1 MLESWVCRLK
11 LKGDMGLIECVP
23 NISAASDRNVVEA
36 IVSAVRAVSGIKVL
50 HVDSND
56 DANRSVLTYA
66 GDYGAVVEAGKELI
80 LSALRLI
87 DMREHRGAHPRV
99 GAVDVLPFVPLSGSS
114 MEECHQASEEV
125 ARWAGNDLQIPV
137 YLYEQS
143 AREDRRRSLGS
154 IRAGEFE
161 GLPEKMKKA
170 QWHADFGPQLAPHTT
185 FGALVTGAR
194 WFLIA
199 FNISLYSP
207 AGSVEAVRIAEVIA
221 RRIRS
226 ISAGRGE
233 RAALPALKAI
243 GWDMP
248 GYDCAQVSCNLVDF
262 RLTGMY
268 EVFTT
273 VKIEAEKLGAEV
285 IGSELVGL
293 VPRLGLLDTGSKF
306 LKDKGISHQEE
317 DLVLDAAVT
326 GLGLSFHQPFE
337 LKERIIEELV
347 K

>member
-1 MLESWVCRLK
+1 
-11 LKGDMGLIECVP
+11 MGLIECVP
-23 NISAASDRNVVEA
+23 NISASTDRSVVEA
-36 IVSAVRAVSGIKVL
+36 IVSAVRAVSGIKIL

-56 DANRSVLTYA
+56 DANRSVLTYV
-66 GDYGAVVEAGKELI
+66 GDYGPVVEAGKELI
-80 LSALRLI
+80 SSALRLI
-87 DMREHRGAHPRV
+87 DMRSHKGAHPRIGV
-99 GAVDVLPFVPLSGSS
+99 VDVLPFVPLLGSS
-114 MEECHQASEEV
+114 MEECHQASEQV
-125 ARWAGNDLQIPV
+125 AAWAGSELDIPV

-143 AREDRRRSLGS
+143 AREERRRSLGS

-170 QWHADFGPQLAPHTT
+170 QWHADYGPQLAPHIT

-207 AGSVEAVRIAEVIA
+207 AGSAETLKISEVIA

-243 GWDMP
+243 GWNMP

-268 EVFTT
+268 EVYTA
-273 VKIEAEKLGAEV
+273 VKVEAEKLGAEV

-293 VPRLGLLDTGSKF
+293 VPRLALLDAGSKF
-306 LKDKGISHQEE
+306 LASKGIKHQEE
-317 DLVLDAAVT
+317 DIVIEAAVS
-326 GLGLSFHQPFE
+326 GLGLSYHQPFE
-337 LKERIIEELV
+337 LTERVIEEII